1 MSAGLADMQLII
13 EYNKEVWYSFY
24 VLLIFR
30 LYLFL

>member
-1 MSAGLADMQLII
+1 MSAGLADMQLVS
-13 EYNKEVWYSFY
+13 EYSKDVWYYFY

>member
-1 MSAGLADMQLII
+1 MSAGLADMQLIS